1 LPVDNTFNALPQNVA
16 MPTLKE
22 KTAFAHRLQLA
33 LKRIKLALGKH
44 GEKRTIDGPTSL
56 AMHMT
61 LRYPGSPITPQ
72 AADKWLKGRAI
83 PKKDKLETLA
93 EWCGVDVHWLEY
105 GPSPVTHLQVRQ
117 TPAKYHAK
125 PSQANI
131 MLAAQIQN
139 LLPHQRYLIE
149 ELVAQ
154 MEKICQPTE

>member
-1 LPVDNTFNALPQNVA
+1 
-16 MPTLKE
+16 MPTVKE
-22 KTAFAHRLQLA
+22 KTAFANRLHLA
-33 LKRIKLALGKH
+33 LKRIKLPSGKN

-93 EWCGVDVHWLEY
+93 KWCGVDLHWLEY
-105 GPSPVTHLQVRQ
+105 GPSPTTQLEVKQ
-117 TPAKYHAK
+117 PAVKYHGK
-125 PSQANI
+125 PTQANLA
-131 MLAAQIQN
+131 LAAQIHE

-149 ELVAQ
+149 ELVTQ
-154 MEKICQPTE
+154 LELTQQIPE

>member
-1 LPVDNTFNALPQNVA
+1 

-22 KTAFAHRLQLA
+22 KTAFASRLHLA
-33 LKRIKLALGKH
+33 LRRIKLPPGKH

-93 EWCGVDVHWLEY
+93 KWCGIDEHWLEY
-105 GPSPVTHLQVRQ
+105 GPSPTTQLQVKQ

-131 MLAAQIQN
+131 VLASQIQN

-149 ELVAQ
+149 ELVTQ
-154 MEKICQPTE
+154 LEKMQQIPE

>member
-1 LPVDNTFNALPQNVA
+1 

-22 KTAFAHRLQLA
+22 KTAFAHRLALA
-33 LKRIKLALGKH
+33 LRRVKLPTGKN
-44 GEKRTIDGPTSL
+44 GEKGTIDGPTSL

-93 EWCGVDVHWLEY
+93 KWCGVDVHWLEY
-105 GPSPVTHLQVRQ
+105 GPSPTVQLHVKQ
-117 TPAKYHAK
+117 TPTKYHAK
-125 PSQANI
+125 PTPANI
-131 MLAAQIQN
+131 ALASQIQN

-154 MEKICQPTE
+154 FEKMQQLPE

>member
-1 LPVDNTFNALPQNVA
+1 
-16 MPTLKE
+16 MPTIKE
-22 KTAFAHRLQLA
+22 KTAFANRLHLA
-33 LKRIKLALGKH
+33 LKRIKLPPGKN
-44 GEKRTIDGPTSL
+44 GEKRTIDGPTAL

-93 EWCGVDVHWLEY
+93 KWCGIDAHWLEY
-105 GPSPVTHLQVRQ
+105 GPSPTTQLQVKQ
-117 TPAKYHAK
+117 PAAKYHAK
-125 PSQANI
+125 PTQANI
-131 MLAAQIQN
+131 SLASQIQN

-154 MEKICQPTE
+154 LEKTQQIPE